1 MFIIFL
7 EKKKKERYI
16 ADYSYNLDS
25 NFGISGTGP
34 AWVNS
39 KNFYSCIININFV
52 IILSVAIE
60 VISHISKQKCHTLKM
75 SKFFNYSKEK
85 LLTFIHLRNL
95 INKMLM

>member
-34 AWVNS
+34 A
-39 KNFYSCIININFV
+39 
-52 IILSVAIE
+52 
-60 VISHISKQKCHTLKM
+60 
-75 SKFFNYSKEK
+75 
-85 LLTFIHLRNL
+85 
-95 INKMLM
+95 